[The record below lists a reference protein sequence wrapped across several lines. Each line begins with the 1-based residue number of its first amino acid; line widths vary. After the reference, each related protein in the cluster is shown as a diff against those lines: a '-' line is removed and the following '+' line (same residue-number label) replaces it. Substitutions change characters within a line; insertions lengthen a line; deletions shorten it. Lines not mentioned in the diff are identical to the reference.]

1 MALKKSKTTAPVE
14 TQSSQRECSEIS
26 QDLTSDDPSKRRWA
40 ARDIVSCAHA
50 STMLLDQLDAETD
63 MSVKQIILSSLTQ
76 IGDSEAVNGLVR
88 CLRTEDV
95 SLRNEAI
102 EAMKHLPKEVASIMA
117 NLLNDP
123 DPDVRIFAVNIL
135 ESLCHP
141 DVEQWLI
148 DVIRDD
154 EHINVCATAV
164 DLLGEVGSDKSE
176 PALQALKERFPE
188 EPYIQFAA
196 DIAIKRIIGS

>member
-1 MALKKSKTTAPVE
+1 
-14 TQSSQRECSEIS
+14 
-26 QDLTSDDPSKRRWA
+26 
-40 ARDIVSCAHA
+40 
-50 STMLLDQLDAETD
+50 
-63 MSVKQIILSSLTQ
+63 MSVKQVILSSLTQ
-76 IGDSEAVNGLVR
+76 IGDTEAVNGLVR

-102 EAMKHLPKEVASIMA
+102 EAMKHLPREVASIMA
-117 NLLNDP
+117 SLLNDP

-154 EHINVCATAV
+154 EHVNVCATAV
-164 DLLGEVGSDKSE
+164 DLLGEVGSEKSE
-176 PALQALKERFPE
+176 PALLALKERFTD

-196 DIAIKRIIGS
+196 DLAIKRIIGS

>member
-1 MALKKSKTTAPVE
+1 MALKKSKITAPVE
-14 TQSSQRECSEIS
+14 TQSNQRDCSEIS
-26 QDLTSDDPSKRRWA
+26 QDLISDDSSKRRWA
-40 ARDIVSCAHA
+40 ARDIVNCSNA
-50 STMLLDQLDAETD
+50 STMLLDQLEAESD
-63 MSVKQIILSSLTQ
+63 MSVKQTILSSLTQ
-76 IGDSEAVNGLVR
+76 IGDTEAVNGLVR

-117 NLLNDP
+117 SLLNDP
-123 DPDVRIFAVNIL
+123 DADVRIFAVNIL

-154 EHINVCATAV
+154 AHINVCATAV
-164 DLLGEVGSDKSE
+164 DLLGEVGSE
-176 PALQALKERFPE
+176 QALPALQSLKERFTD

-196 DIAIKRIIGS
+196 DLAIKRIIGS

>member
-1 MALKKSKTTAPVE
+1 MALKKSKTTAPEE
-14 TQSSQRECSEIS
+14 TQSSQRDCSEIS
-26 QDLTSDDPSKRRWA
+26 QDLISDDPSKRRWA

-50 STMLLDQLDAETD
+50 STMLLDQLDTETD
-63 MSVKQIILSSLTQ
+63 MSVKQVILSSLTQ

-154 EHINVCATAV
+154 EHVNVCATAV
-164 DLLGEVGSDKSE
+164 DLLGEVGSEKSE
-176 PALQALKERFPE
+176 PALQALKERFTE

>member
-1 MALKKSKTTAPVE
+1 MALKKSKTTAPE
-14 TQSSQRECSEIS
+14 KTQSSQRDCSEIS
-26 QDLTSDDPSKRRWA
+26 QDLISDDPSKRRWA

-50 STMLLDQLDAETD
+50 STMLLDQLDTETD
-63 MSVKQIILSSLTQ
+63 MSVKQVILSSLTQ

-154 EHINVCATAV
+154 EHVNVCATAV
-164 DLLGEVGSDKSE
+164 DLLGEVGSEKSE
-176 PALQALKERFPE
+176 PALQALKERFTE

-196 DIAIKRIIGS
+196 DLAIKRIIGS

>member
-1 MALKKSKTTAPVE
+1 MALKKSKTTAPEE
-14 TQSSQRECSEIS
+14 TQSSQRDCSEIS
-26 QDLTSDDPSKRRWA
+26 QDLISEDPSKRRWA
-40 ARDIVSCAHA
+40 ARDIVSCEHA
-50 STMLLDQLDAETD
+50 SVMLLDQLEAEKD
-63 MSVKQIILSSLTQ
+63 ISVKQIILSSLTQ
-76 IGDSEAVNGLVR
+76 IGDTEAVNGLVR

-102 EAMKHLPKEVASIMA
+102 EAMKHLPREVASIMA
-117 NLLNDP
+117 SLLNDP

-164 DLLGEVGSDKSE
+164 DLLGEVGSEKSE
-176 PALQALKERFPE
+176 PALLALKERFTD

-196 DIAIKRIIGS
+196 DLAIKRITGS

>member
-1 MALKKSKTTAPVE
+1 MALKKSKITAPVE
-14 TQSSQRECSEIS
+14 TQSSQRDCSEIS
-26 QDLTSDDPSKRRWA
+26 QDLISDDSSKRRWA
-40 ARDIVSCAHA
+40 ARDIVNCSNA
-50 STMLLDQLDAETD
+50 STMLLDQLEAESD
-63 MSVKQIILSSLTQ
+63 MSVKQTILSSLTQ
-76 IGDSEAVNGLVR
+76 IGDTEAVNGLVR

-117 NLLNDP
+117 SLLNDP

-154 EHINVCATAV
+154 AHINVCATAV
-164 DLLGEVGSDKSE
+164 DLLGEVGSE
-176 PALQALKERFPE
+176 QALPALQSLKERFTD

-196 DIAIKRIIGS
+196 DLAIKRIIGS

>member
-1 MALKKSKTTAPVE
+1 MALKKSKTTAPEE
-14 TQSSQRECSEIS
+14 TQSSQRDCSEIS
-26 QDLTSDDPSKRRWA
+26 QDLISDDPSKRRWA

-50 STMLLDQLDAETD
+50 STMLLDQLDTETD
-63 MSVKQIILSSLTQ
+63 MSVKQVILSSLTQ

-154 EHINVCATAV
+154 EHVNVCATAV
-164 DLLGEVGSDKSE
+164 DLLGEVGSEKSE
-176 PALQALKERFPE
+176 PALQALKERFTE

-196 DIAIKRIIGS
+196 DLAIKRIIGS